1 MRYSIEKM
9 YLCRLIMAKFRNIL
23 ILVAS
28 VFVVS
33 CIDVVDVRTSI
44 DVNEIVA
51 TVDGVTLTRTELRRD
66 IPAGLVGADSVT
78 FSKMYVDNWV
88 LKQLKM
94 RRAEEVLSSNEA
106 DIERLVE
113 GYRQS
118 LIMRQLDQYYIDHAI
133 DPDISEREIIT
144 HYRANGARYKLD
156 HHKVRGVVVKT
167 PRSFRNTSTLSTAL
181 RNVAKSGVQ
190 ELEALV
196 EKHSLLLS
204 DMSVDWVSYSDF
216 LSHLPTV
223 RTRSYDNLLSK
234 SGVQQMSNDEANF
247 YFIITDVA
255 RRGQVAPLECVEE
268 DIRRV
273 LYADRRSAIVGRYE
287 AEMLREAVESGRLTI
302 QDSLLLQSMLASLP
316 VVEEVSVEEVDSLV
330 GDEERLFDEADSLS
344 QGI

>member
-1 MRYSIEKM
+1 
-9 YLCRLIMAKFRNIL
+9 MAKFRNIL

-28 VFVVS
+28 AFVVS
-33 CIDVVDVRTSI
+33 CIDVVDVCTSI

-181 RNVAKSGVQ
+181 RNVVKSGVQ

-204 DMSVDWVSYSDF
+204 DMSADWVSYSDF

-223 RTRSYDNLLSK
+223 RTRSYEDLLSK
-234 SGVQQMSNDEANF
+234 SGVQQMSTDDANF
-247 YFIITDVA
+247 YFIITEVV
-255 RRGQVAPLECVEE
+255 RRGEVSPLECVAD

-273 LYADRRSAIVGRYE
+273 LYAERRSAIVGRYE
-287 AEMLREAVESGRLTI
+287 AEMLREAASAGRI
-302 QDSLLLQSMLASLP
+302 IFQDSLLLDAMIAGLPAVASEE
-316 VVEEVSVEEVDSLV
+316 VVEQRDSLEEEVD
-330 GDEERLFDEADSLS
+330 ERIFEEADSLS
-344 QGI
+344 LGI

>member
-28 VFVVS
+28 AFVVS

-181 RNVAKSGVQ
+181 RNVAKSGQ
-190 ELEALV
+190 RKLE
-196 EKHSLLLS
+196 EMSFHINWIGLS
-204 DMSVDWVSYSDF
+204 TF
-216 LSHLPTV
+216 FT
-223 RTRSYDNLLSK
+223 K
-234 SGVQQMSNDEANF
+234 SFQD
-247 YFIITDVA
+247 
-255 RRGQVAPLECVEE
+255 
-268 DIRRV
+268 
-273 LYADRRSAIVGRYE
+273 LYLKTKGK
-287 AEMLREAVESGRLTI
+287 
-302 QDSLLLQSMLASLP
+302 LQASL
-316 VVEEVSVEEVDSLV
+316 V
-330 GDEERLFDEADSLS
+330 A
-344 QGI
+344 QW